1 MEVRILPGA
10 LASVAQLVEQ
20 RPLKPLVAR
29 SSRAGGTKTKMNIPK
44 EIITILKTLQSKGF
58 EAYLVGGCVRDLLL
72 EREPKDWDITTNA
85 QPEEIQKI
93 FPDSIYENQFGT
105 VAVKTKAKN
114 LTLKIIEIT
123 TFRQEGKYTDKR
135 HPDTITFAKTLEEDL
150 SRRDFTINAMAVAL
164 ETRNLKL
171 ETQEKSYKLQVT
183 RLCGQASYKIIDPF
197 RGQEDLE
204 NKLIKTVGNPDERFQ
219 EDALRLM
226 RAIRF
231 ACEFDFSLEDNTYK
245 AIKKNGELL
254 RYIAEER
261 IRDEFLKI
269 IQTPQAAQ
277 GVLLL
282 EETGLLKQFIP
293 ELEKSIGVTQNKHHI
308 YTVWEHLW
316 RSLDYASQKNYSLE
330 VRLASL
336 FHDIGKPTTKEGEGK
351 NATFYNHEIVGAK
364 LVRQILNRLRFS
376 NDQVEKII
384 HLVRY
389 HGFVYDPEITTDAA
403 MRRLL
408 IKVGKDNISELA
420 QVREA
425 DRIGSGCPKAVPFR
439 LRHFLFKIEK
449 ITKQLEGKEPSLKML
464 KINGNDIMK
473 ILKIKPGPK
482 IGRLLNVLLEEVL
495 DKPENN
501 KKEFLEKKV
510 KELGQFSEKELK
522 QMNETAKTKYKNILE
537 EEEIKIKNKY
547 HV

>member
-20 RPLKPLVAR
+20 WPLKPLVAR
-29 SSRAGGTKTKMNIPK
+29 SSRAGGTKTKMKIPK
-44 EIITILKTLQSKGF
+44 EILEIIDKLQKANF
-58 EAYLVGGCVRDLLL
+58 EVYLVGGCVRDLLL
-72 EREPKDWDITTNA
+72 ENPPADEPKDWDITTNA

-114 LTLKIIEIT
+114 PTLKIIEIT

-150 SRRDFTINAMAVAL
+150 SRRDFTINAMAIEVKSQTLPAG
-164 ETRNLKL
+164 K
-171 ETQEKSYKLQVT
+171 QESKV
-183 RLCGQASYKIIDPF
+183 KIIDPF
-197 RGQEDLE
+197 SGQTDLKNRLIRAVGDP
-204 NKLIKTVGNPDERFQ
+204 NKRFS

-226 RAIRF
+226 RAVRF
-231 ACEFDFSLEDNTYK
+231 ACELSASWRIEQNTLK
-245 AIKKNGELL
+245 AIKNNAPLL
-254 RYIAEER
+254 RFIAQER

-277 GVLLL
+277 GILLL
-282 EETGLLKQFIP
+282 EKTGLLKQFIP
-293 ELEKSIGVTQNKHHI
+293 EIEKSIGVTQNKHHI
-308 YTVWEHLW
+308 YPVWEHLW

-336 FHDIGKPTTKEGEGK
+336 FHDIGKPVTKEGQGK
-351 NATFYNHEIVGAK
+351 EATFYNHEIVGAK
-364 LVRQILNRLRFS
+364 IVRQIFNRLRFPK
-376 NDQVEKII
+376 NQAEKII
-384 HLVRY
+384 RLVRY

-449 ITKQLEGKEPSLKML
+449 INKQLEGKEPSLKML

-473 ILKIKPGPK
+473 ILNIKPGPK
-482 IGRLLNVLLEEVL
+482 IGMLLNILLEEVL
-495 DKPENN
+495 DEPEKN
-501 KKEFLEKKV
+501 KKGYLEKRV
-510 KELGQFSEKELK
+510 KGLGQFSERELK
-522 QMNETAKTKYKNILE
+522 KMNETAKTKYKNILE

>member
-1 MEVRILPGA
+1 M
-10 LASVAQLVEQ
+10 
-20 RPLKPLVAR
+20 K
-29 SSRAGGTKTKMNIPK
+29 IPK
-44 EIITILKTLQSKGF
+44 EILEIIDKLLATDF

-72 EREPKDWDITTNA
+72 KRTPKDWDITTNA

-105 VAVKTKAKN
+105 VAIKTKAKDP
-114 LTLKIIEIT
+114 TLKIIEIT

-150 SRRDFTINAMAVAL
+150 SRRDFTINAMAIEV
-164 ETRNLKL
+164 
-171 ETQEKSYKLQVT
+171 KSQKSKV
-183 RLCGQASYKIIDPF
+183 KIIDPF
-197 RGQEDLE
+197 SGQTDSKNRLIRAVGDP
-204 NKLIKTVGNPDERFQ
+204 NKRFN
-219 EDALRLM
+219 EDALRLI
-226 RAIRF
+226 RAVRF
-231 ACEFDFSLEDNTYK
+231 ACELSASWRIEQNTLK
-245 AIKKNGELL
+245 AIKNNAPLL
-254 RYIAEER
+254 KFIAKER

-269 IQTPQAAQ
+269 IQTPQASQ

-330 VRLASL
+330 VRLASF
-336 FHDIGKPTTKEGEGK
+336 FHDIGKPITKEGEGK
-351 NATFYNHEIVGAK
+351 DATFYNHEIVGAK
-364 LVRQILNRLRFS
+364 IVRQILSRLRFS
-376 NDQVEKII
+376 KDQAEKII
-384 HLVRY
+384 RLVRY

-408 IKVGKDNISELA
+408 IKVSKDNISELA

-449 ITKQLEGKEPSLKML
+449 INQQLEGKEPSLKML
-464 KINGNDIMK
+464 KINGNDIME

-482 IGRLLNVLLEEVL
+482 IGMLLNILLEEML
-495 DKPENN
+495 DEPEKN
-501 KKEFLEKKV
+501 KKEYLEKRV
-510 KELGQFSEKELK
+510 KELEQFSERKLK
-522 QMNETAKTKYKNILE
+522 KMNETAKTKYKNILE

-547 HV
+547 RV

>member
-1 MEVRILPGA
+1 M
-10 LASVAQLVEQ
+10 
-20 RPLKPLVAR
+20 K
-29 SSRAGGTKTKMNIPK
+29 IPK
-44 EIITILKTLQSKGF
+44 EILEIIDKLLHANF

-72 EREPKDWDITTNA
+72 ENPPAGKPKDWDITTNA
-85 QPEEIQKI
+85 KPEEIQKI

-105 VAVKTKAKN
+105 VAVKTKTKDP
-114 LTLKIIEIT
+114 TLKIIEIT

-135 HPDTITFAKTLEEDL
+135 HPDTIIFAKTLEEDL
-150 SRRDFTINAMAVAL
+150 SRRDFTINAIAIEV
-164 ETRNLKL
+164 
-171 ETQEKSYKLQVT
+171 KSQKSKV
-183 RLCGQASYKIIDPF
+183 KIIDPF
-197 RGQEDLE
+197 SGQTDLKNRLIRAVGDP
-204 NKLIKTVGNPDERFQ
+204 NKRFS
-219 EDALRLM
+219 EDALRLL
-226 RAIRF
+226 RAVRF
-231 ACEFDFSLEDNTYK
+231 ACELSTGWRIEQNTLK
-245 AIKKNGELL
+245 AIKTNAPLL
-254 RYIAEER
+254 RFIAKER

-277 GVLLL
+277 GILLL

-293 ELEKSIGVTQNKHHI
+293 EIEKSIGVSQNKHHI

-336 FHDIGKPTTKEGEGK
+336 FHDIGKPITKEGEGK
-351 NATFYNHEIVGAK
+351 DATFYNHEIVGAK
-364 LVRQILNRLRFS
+364 IVRQILIRLRFPK
-376 NDQVEKII
+376 NQAEKII
-384 HLVRY
+384 RLVRY

-449 ITKQLEGKEPSLKML
+449 INKQLEGKEPSLKML

-473 ILKIKPGPK
+473 RLKIKPGPK
-482 IGRLLNVLLEEVL
+482 IGMLLNILLEEML
-495 DKPENN
+495 DEPEKN
-501 KKEFLEKKV
+501 KKEYLEKRA

-522 QMNETAKTKYKNILE
+522 KMNEIAKTKYKNILE

>member
-1 MEVRILPGA
+1 
-10 LASVAQLVEQ
+10 
-20 RPLKPLVAR
+20 
-29 SSRAGGTKTKMNIPK
+29 MNIPK

-58 EAYLVGGCVRDLLL
+58 KAYLVGGCVRDLLL

-85 QPEEIQKI
+85 QPEDIQKI
-93 FPDSIYENQFGT
+93 FPESIYENQFGT

-150 SRRDFTINAMAVAL
+150 SRRDFTINAMAMKIRI
-164 ETRNLKL
+164 TN
-171 ETQEKSYKLQVT
+171 QELRIKKNKKTVIHDSKFMIPV
-183 RLCGQASYKIIDPF
+183 IIDPYE
-197 RGQEDLE
+197 GEKDLK
-204 NKLIKTVGNPDERFQ
+204 NRVIRTVGNPDERFQ

-261 IRDEFLKI
+261 IRDEFIKI

-277 GVLLL
+277 GILLL

-293 ELEKSIGVTQNKHHI
+293 EIEKSIGVTQNKHHI

-316 RSLDYASQKNYSLE
+316 RSLDYASQKKYSLE
-330 VRLASL
+330 VRLASF
-336 FHDIGKPTTKEGEGK
+336 FHDIGKPITKEGEGK
-351 NATFYNHEIVGAK
+351 EATFYNHEIVGAK
-364 LVRQILNRLRFS
+364 IVRQILNRLRFPK
-376 NDQVEKII
+376 DQAEKII
-384 HLVRY
+384 RLVRY